1 MNRPMRCSRVL
12 ELLDDHVDG
21 LLPADAAEG
30 VRDHL
35 DHCSECRQTAIAA
48 RAASTSLATWGDHE
62 PPPCCFDQILAKIDS
77 LPPQA
82 LRRPAPRTG
91 SASPRR
97 VLRWAAPTLAAAAAV
112 VAAFVV
118 EEGRRRP
125 APMLSRTAPAAVAAA
140 ANVRPGARP
149 APRSTALLPGER
161 YLHIDRS
168 AWDPAI
174 RRIPS
179 EFIAP
184 TLPANFDDRS
194 LFDRPR

>member
-1 MNRPMRCSRVL
+1 MNRTMRCSRVL
-12 ELLDDHVDG
+12 ELIDDHVDG
-21 LLPADAAEG
+21 LLPAGDAEG

-35 DHCSECRQTAIAA
+35 DDCQECRETALAA

-62 PPPCCFDQILAKIDS
+62 PPAWCFDQILAKIDS

-82 LRRPAPRTG
+82 LRRPPSRSG
-91 SASPRR
+91 SSSPRR

-118 EEGRRRP
+118 QEGRRRP
-125 APMLSRTAPAAVAAA
+125 MAAPSRTVPTVVATPSAVSIDS
-140 ANVRPGARP
+140 RP
-149 APRSTALLPGER
+149 STLLPGEV

-174 RRIPS
+174 RRTPS
-179 EFIAP
+179 GVVAP
-184 TLPANFDDRS
+184 ALPANFDES
-194 LFDRPR
+194 SFFVVPR